1 MMHHVLDAGGAEAGA
16 VPSGDVDSLSIG
28 HFIQSLGGELAGIA
42 LTLTPRPAL
51 LYSFTVDN
59 RPLHVR
65 VPLDKERPVQ
75 SLASVFPGAV
85 ALERRIAAQD
95 TTLAFVQ

>member
-1 MMHHVLDAGGAEAGA
+1 MMHHVLDAEAAEAGA
-16 VPSGDVDSLSIG
+16 VPSGDVDPLSIG
-28 HFIQSLGGELAGIA
+28 HFIQSLGGELYEIA

-51 LYSFTVDN
+51 LYSFTVDE
-59 RPLHVR
+59 RPLRVR
-65 VPLDKERPVQ
+65 VPLYRERPVQ

-95 TTLAFVQ
+95 AALTFV